1 MPRQTATPPHLVSK
15 PSLPGVL
22 EGGGARVAAE
32 RHGPVERSR
41 PFRPARA
48 LSPSVTPRTL
58 ARGPV
63 SAMRALALA
72 IGPAVMVAGCAQ
84 RPTPPAVSHPHAA
97 RVRPRTPAAD
107 WFHQQLA
114 AARAARRNHQ
124 PRTDTAGAQRAYDDI
139 VRAACVR
146 VALAGP
152 DEYPARCEAILR
164 RTPDQSPANPFA
176 CEGDAG
182 DPLAESACSD

>member
-1 MPRQTATPPHLVSK
+1 MT
-15 PSLPGVL
+15 
-22 EGGGARVAAE
+22 
-32 RHGPVERSR
+32 SR
-41 PFRPARA
+41 PR
-48 LSPSVTPRTL
+48 

-63 SAMRALALA
+63 PVAMRALALA

-84 RPTPPAVSHPHAA
+84 QPNAPAASHPHVAA
-97 RVRPRTPAAD
+97 PVRPKTPAPD

-114 AARAARRNHQ
+114 AARAAKRNHQ

-146 VALAGP
+146 VALAEP
-152 DEYPARCEAILR
+152 DKYPARCDAVVR
-164 RTPDQSPANPFA
+164 PTPEQSPTDPFA

-182 DPLAESACSD
+182 DPLAEGACSD